1 MAGMGGFYF
10 LFFGFEAL
18 NAQKKVFGDRW
29 DGGGGSCTLI
39 KVPSAVSISNM
50 VVYIEKFIVI

>member
-1 MAGMGGFYF
+1 MHK
-10 LFFGFEAL
+10 
-18 NAQKKVFGDRW
+18 KKVFGERW
-29 DGGGGSCTLI
+29 DGGGGSCTLK

>member
-1 MAGMGGFYF
+1 VGFIF

-18 NAQKKVFGDRW
+18 NAQKKVFGERW
-29 DGGGGSCTLI
+29 DGGGGSCTLK

>member
-18 NAQKKVFGDRW
+18 NAQKKFLGR
-29 DGGGGSCTLI
+29 DGMEEEGAAL
-39 KVPSAVSISNM
+39 
-50 VVYIEKFIVI
+50 